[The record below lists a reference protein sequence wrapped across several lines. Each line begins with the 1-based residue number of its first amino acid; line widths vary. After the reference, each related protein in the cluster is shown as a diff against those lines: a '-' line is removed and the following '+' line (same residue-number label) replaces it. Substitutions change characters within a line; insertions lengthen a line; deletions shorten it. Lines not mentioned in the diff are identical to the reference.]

1 MTSAELKQAIKEDI
15 EALKTIDIDI
25 MPSDEYYRTN
35 ARLFLY
41 VLFKLFGTALLGLV
55 LPLVWYWHY
64 FSSLSEWLETLGA
77 LFWAS
82 LLMLGIMVFIMLMI
96 SSSLSQ
102 YILINYQLR
111 PKLKT
116 GELIV
121 SKMQLTGTIAYRIY
135 AACVLIPSLF
145 LPPGAAF
152 YVAFGAFFVSGILT
166 SILID
171 MELDRIGISVL
182 FELVKHFF
190 DKDKKPSGAFTLKK

>member
-1 MTSAELKQAIKEDI
+1 M
-15 EALKTIDIDI
+15 
-25 MPSDEYYRTN
+25 
-35 ARLFLY
+35 
-41 VLFKLFGTALLGLV
+41 
-55 LPLVWYWHY
+55 YWA
-64 FSSLSEWLETLGA
+64 F
-77 LFWAS
+77 

-152 YVAFGAFFVSGILT
+152 YVVFGAFFVSGILT

>member
-1 MTSAELKQAIKEDI
+1 MTNNAMTSAELKQAIKEDI

-82 LLMLGIMVFIMLMI
+82 LEGVRKVGSFGW
-96 SSSLSQ
+96 
-102 YILINYQLR
+102 LI
-111 PKLKT
+111 K
-116 GELIV
+116 EL
-121 SKMQLTGTIAYRIY
+121 
-135 AACVLIPSLF
+135 
-145 LPPGAAF
+145 
-152 YVAFGAFFVSGILT
+152 
-166 SILID
+166 
-171 MELDRIGISVL
+171 
-182 FELVKHFF
+182 
-190 DKDKKPSGAFTLKK
+190 